1 MRTCSVIQKSWKLM
15 NNHELS
21 QTSERSQWINFSLEM
36 QSRCLMTGAAIRH
49 HIEQIMFALKK
60 KKLSTSRRT
69 NTCWDYGFNTL
80 TPRVRVTASYLQ
92 SPQGRCRNL
101 LPRREQWPRWLFW
114 WHLQVFP
121 RSAMAWWRRSC
132 LLRAQSY
139 ESYRP
144 SETLQQEGWVTWQQ
158 FYCAVLLV
166 ITQWFQPIQR
176 GPILLV
182 SCSIFY
188 ILSNKNSLIHLW
200 KINGLKQAVLTSL
213 SLRPPPVVD
222 NFLLRGSAPEMVV
235 LKRSLLSDF
244 TPRAER
250 NSQHTSLFETL
261 TDMNIYLRHRMF
273 LHKSGKAL

>member
-21 QTSERSQWINFSLEM
+21 QTSEHSQWINFSLEM

-49 HIEQIMFALKK
+49 HTEQIMFALKK
-60 KKLSTSRRT
+60 KKKISTSRRT

-80 TPRVRVTASYLQ
+80 TPRVCVTASYLQ

-114 WHLQVFP
+114 WHLRVFL

-213 SLRPPPVVD
+213 SLRPPPVLD
-222 NFLLRGSAPEMVV
+222 NFLLPFANNIKQQVGGALH
-235 LKRSLLSDF
+235 LK
-244 TPRAER
+244 
-250 NSQHTSLFETL
+250 
-261 TDMNIYLRHRMF
+261 
-273 LHKSGKAL
+273 